1 MDRVKVAIA
10 IGSNQG
16 DRAAHLEFARLHLT
30 KALADFQMSSAHE
43 TEPVG
48 VEPGQSMY
56 LNAAATGRTALT
68 ARALLETL
76 LEIERARGRTRPY
89 AGAARTLDL
98 DLLLF
103 GDAIIDQE
111 GLVVPH
117 PRMRERA
124 FVLEPLAEVA
134 PDLVDPV
141 TGQTIE
147 ALLRELRG
155 TSAASRQAS
164 PSLGEMR
171 RPS

>member
-16 DRAAHLEFARLHLT
+16 DRVAHLEFARLHLGRV
-30 KALADFQMSSAHE
+30 LADFQMSSAHE

-48 VEPGQSMY
+48 VEPGQPMY
-56 LNAAATGRTALT
+56 LNAAAAGRTSLT
-68 ARALLETL
+68 ARVLLDTL
-76 LEIERARGRTRPY
+76 LDIERARGRTRSY

-98 DLLLF
+98 DLLLY
-103 GDAIIDQE
+103 GDAIIDEE

-134 PDLVDPV
+134 PDLVDPA

-147 ALLRELRG
+147 ALLRGLRG
-155 TSAASRQAS
+155 TSAARQAS
-164 PSLGEMR
+164 PR
-171 RPS
+171 